1 MSKLISAAMTA
12 ALLFCVLAARLM
24 PACKRR
30 DGSMTGRTAGRIFT
44 AGPAVQ
50 FSVSAT
56 ATRATHTVNVTVFTP
71 GRLKVLYSTSAQ
83 VWTLP

>member
-1 MSKLISAAMTA
+1 MNKLVSAAMTA
-12 ALLFCVLAARLM
+12 ALLFCVLAAQLM
-24 PACKRR
+24 PACKHR
-30 DGSMTGRTAGRIFT
+30 DGTTGRTVGHIFT
-44 AGPAVQ
+44 AGPVQ

-71 GRLKVLYSTSAQ
+71 GRIKVLYSTSAQ

>member
-1 MSKLISAAMTA
+1 MNKLVSAAMTA
-12 ALLFCVLAARLM
+12 ALLFCVLTARLM
-24 PACKRR
+24 PACKQR
-30 DGSMTGRTAGRIFT
+30 DGTMTGRTAGHIFT
-44 AGPAVQ
+44 AGSVQ

-56 ATRATHTVNVTVFTP
+56 RTRTTHTVNVTVFTP